1 MRPMAILPQLAG
13 APAHQPAS
21 DAVIRVR
28 GLTKRFKGGGTDV
41 LALNRVDLDVARS
54 QMLVLLGPSGCGKT
68 TLLRCIGGLENP
80 TEGQVFLAG
89 TLFTSVAEGI
99 NQPPERRNLGMM
111 FQSFG
116 LWPHMTVSENV
127 AYPLQN
133 RRGLTR
139 EEIAAR
145 VAAMLETMGVAA
157 LGARYPGQLS
167 GGQQQ
172 RVALARALV
181 ASPTALLF
189 DEPLSNVDAQ
199 VRKRLREEIRQM
211 KNDRGFAGVYVTHDQ
226 EEAMALA
233 DVLAVMQDGEIRQ
246 IGTPWE
252 IYRRPRSLYVAHF
265 VGEANTLP
273 ARVASVDGGV
283 VTAETAIGNV
293 TMVDVNPMPCT
304 GDRGQVVLRPE
315 DIRIVE
321 RGAGAGGKTG
331 VNAFA
336 GKVVNSVLLGPRVEL
351 QIAVADTV
359 LRAWTESVVQDA
371 HPPQSVVNFEIARSS
386 AAWISE

>member
-1 MRPMAILPQLAG
+1 
-13 APAHQPAS
+13 
-21 DAVIRVR
+21 
-28 GLTKRFKGGGTDV
+28 
-41 LALNRVDLDVARS
+41 
-54 QMLVLLGPSGCGKT
+54 MLVLLGPSGCGKT

-89 TLFTSVAEGI
+89 KLFTSVAEGI
-99 NQPPERRNLGMM
+99 NLPPERRNLGMM

-133 RRGLTR
+133 RSGLSR
-139 EEIAAR
+139 ADIRSR
-145 VAAMLETMGVAA
+145 VAAMLETMRVGA
-157 LGARYPGQLS
+157 LGDRYPGQLS

-199 VRKRLREEIRQM
+199 VRKRLREEIRLM
-211 KNDRGFAGVYVTHDQ
+211 KNERGFAGVYVTHDQ

-233 DVLAVMQDGEIRQ
+233 DVLAIMQDGEICQ

-252 IYRRPRSLYVAHF
+252 VYRRPHSLYVAHF

-273 ARVASVDGGV
+273 ARLFAVEGRRVI
-283 VTAETAIGNV
+283 AETAIGRV
-293 TMVDVNPMPCT
+293 TVDDVDPAPFV
-304 GDRGQVVLRPE
+304 DSRGHIVLRPE
-315 DIRIVE
+315 DLRVSAP
-321 RGAGAGGKTG
+321 GADASATG
-331 VNAFA
+331 QANVFQ
-336 GKVVNSVLLGPRVEL
+336 GQVVSAVLLGPHVEL
-351 QIAVADTV
+351 QIKVGTAE
-359 LRAWTESVVQDA
+359 LRAWTNSAVPNA
-371 HPPQSVVNFEIARSS
+371 FAPQSAVSLQITPASV
-386 AAWISE
+386 AWIP

>member
-1 MRPMAILPQLAG
+1 MRSEAALAKGDVAPKADATDAI
-13 APAHQPAS
+13 
-21 DAVIRVR
+21 IRVR
-28 GLTKRFKGGGTDV
+28 GLTKRFKGGGADV
-41 LALNRVDLDVARS
+41 LALDRVDLDVARS

-68 TLLRCIGGLENP
+68 TLLRCIGGLEAP
-80 TEGQVFLAG
+80 TAGQVFLAG
-89 TLFTSVAEGI
+89 TLFTSVADGI

-116 LWPHMTVSENV
+116 LWPHMTVFENV

-133 RRGLTR
+133 RRGLGR

-145 VAAMLETMGVAA
+145 VAAMLETMGVAT

-199 VRKRLREEIRQM
+199 VRKRLRDEIRQM

-233 DVLAVMQDGEIRQ
+233 DVLAVMQDGGIKQ
-246 IGTPWE
+246 IGTPWD

-273 ARVASVDGGV
+273 ARVVGLEGGTV
-283 VTAETAIGNV
+283 VAETAIGNV
-293 TMVDVNPMPCT
+293 TVADVDPMPRA
-304 GDRGQVVLRPE
+304 GDKGQVVLRPE

-321 RGAGAGGKTG
+321 PRAGAPGGG
-331 VNAFA
+331 AVNSFR
-336 GKVVNSVLLGPRVEL
+336 GKVVNSVLLGPRVEV
-351 QIAVADTV
+351 QIAIADAV
-359 LRAWTESVVQDA
+359 LRCWTESVVREA
-371 HPPQSVVNFEIARSS
+371 RPPQSTVSFEIAPSS
-386 AAWISE
+386 TAWIAE

>member
-1 MRPMAILPQLAG
+1 MAEA
-13 APAHQPAS
+13 ATR
-21 DAVIRVR
+21 DAVAPTDVSADGAVISVR

-41 LALNRVDLDVARS
+41 LALNHVDLDVVRS

-68 TLLRCIGGLENP
+68 TLLRCIGGLEKP

-89 TLFTSVAEGI
+89 KLFTSVSEGI

-116 LWPHMTVSENV
+116 LWPHMTVADNV
-127 AYPLQN
+127 AYPLEN
-133 RRGLTR
+133 RRGIPR
-139 EEIAAR
+139 QEIATR
-145 VAAMLETMGVAA
+145 VSTMLEMMGVGD
-157 LGARYPGQLS
+157 LGSRYPGQLS

-211 KNDRGFAGVYVTHDQ
+211 KNERGFAGVYVTHDQ

-246 IGTPWE
+246 LGTPWE
-252 IYRRPRSLYVAHF
+252 IYRRPKNLYVAHF

-273 ARVASVDGGV
+273 ARVMHTEGRNVI
-283 VTAETAIGNV
+283 AETAIGIISIND
-293 TMVDVNPMPCT
+293 VDPLPRA
-304 GDRGQVVLRPE
+304 GDKGQVVLRPE
-315 DIRIVE
+315 DIKIPEGALPGQTTVTMFSGKIVN
-321 RGAGAGGKTG
+321 T
-331 VNAFA
+331 
-336 GKVVNSVLLGPRVEL
+336 VLLGPRVEL
-351 QIAVADTV
+351 QIVVQDTM
-359 LRAWTESVVQDA
+359 LRAWTDSIVRDA
-371 HPPQSVVNFEIARSS
+371 HPLQSTVGFELRPAS
-386 AAWISE
+386 AVWISV

>member
-1 MRPMAILPQLAG
+1 MTPEA
-13 APAHQPAS
+13 AS
-21 DAVIRVR
+21 ARGDAVPKANAADSVIRVR

-41 LALNRVDLDVARS
+41 LALNHVDLDVARS

-68 TLLRCIGGLENP
+68 TLLRCIGGLEAP

-145 VAAMLETMGVAA
+145 VSTMLETMGVAT

-199 VRKRLREEIRQM
+199 VRKRLREEIRLM
-211 KNDRGFAGVYVTHDQ
+211 KNERGFAGVYVTHDQ

-246 IGTPWE
+246 IGTPWS

-273 ARVASVDGGV
+273 ARVAH
-283 VTAETAIGNV
+283 AEAHTVIADTAIGIV
-293 TMVDVNPMPCT
+293 SIADVEVLPKA
-304 GDRGQVVLRPE
+304 GDKGHVVLRPE

-321 RGAGAGGKTG
+321 RSTG
-331 VNAFA
+331 TINAFA

-351 QIAVADTV
+351 QIAVADVV
-359 LRAWTESVVQDA
+359 LRAWTESVVRDA
-371 HPPQSVVNFEIARSS
+371 HPHQSMVNFEITPSS

>member
-1 MRPMAILPQLAG
+1 MKPEVALARCDVAPAAG
-13 APAHQPAS
+13 AT

-41 LALNRVDLDVARS
+41 LALNHVDLDVARS

-68 TLLRCIGGLENP
+68 TLLRCIGGLEAP
-80 TEGQVFLAG
+80 TEGQVYLGG
-89 TLFTSVAEGI
+89 TLFTSVADGI

-116 LWPHMTVSENV
+116 LWPHMTVFENV

-139 EEIAAR
+139 DEIAAR
-145 VAAMLETMGVAA
+145 VAAMLATMGVAA

-246 IGTPWE
+246 IGTPWD

-273 ARVASVDGGV
+273 ARVTRAEGGTV
-283 VTAETAIGNV
+283 VAETAIG
-293 TMVDVNPMPCT
+293 TMTIGEVDPMPRV
-304 GDRGQVVLRPE
+304 GDNGQVVLRPE
-315 DIRIVE
+315 DIRLVDP
-321 RGAGAGGKTG
+321 GAGAGGG
-331 VNAFA
+331 AAVNSFQ
-336 GKVVNSVLLGPRVEL
+336 GKVVNSVLLGPRVEV
-351 QIAVADTV
+351 QIAIADTM
-359 LRAWTESVVQDA
+359 LRAWTESVVREA
-371 HPPQSVVNFEIARSS
+371 HPPQSTVTFEITPSS